1 MTNKARIVLND
12 CRVALTLLE
21 DETDLQ
27 KWRILWAGAVAL
39 LRAVG
44 HVLDKVDG
52 SNPIIKRVA
61 KDSFLRW
68 KTEEEHRIFTEFI
81 DKERNILLKEYNSD
95 VHPLEEIPMA
105 LEAVLQPL
113 NGGDPITVTLG
124 DIINLGENIYRPML
138 EGPWQG
144 TDSRDLYKE
153 AIEWWE
159 QQLDF
164 IDKHV
169 LLHSK

>member
-105 LEAVLQPL
+105 LEAVVITHFARRLFTSNLQSFKRHRAHL
-113 NGGDPITVTLG
+113 VKITMTTFTIV
-124 DIINLGENIYRPML
+124 
-138 EGPWQG
+138 
-144 TDSRDLYKE
+144 
-153 AIEWWE
+153 
-159 QQLDF
+159 
-164 IDKHV
+164 KHFNV
-169 LLHSK
+169 LKYV